1 MLELRGRRPSPAL
14 VVSIAA
20 LFIALGGSAWAAH
33 RIGSGE
39 IKAGAVTAAKI
50 KGEAVTA
57 AKLAN
62 AAVTGPKI
70 AADAV
75 GGRQVDES
83 SLATVPDAAHAATA
97 TRAESAARADRA
109 TTAATADTASSA
121 VNFRRY
127 ASSPIA
133 AAAVGQEVTIMNRGP
148 FTFFGHCANGGGGA
162 KEAFVTATTSEA
174 GATFS
179 NLEEAH
185 SQADFGPG
193 EENAVGPP
201 IASLDPATNDSGG
214 GDANRFTALSPDGR
228 IRLTGE
234 ATAAVNYLGT
244 PCAFWGWTIDG
255 G

>member
-1 MLELRGRRPSPAL
+1 MVELRGRRPSPAL
-14 VVSIAA
+14 VISITA

-33 RIGSGE
+33 RIGSRE

-62 AAVTGPKI
+62 GAVTGPKI
-70 AADAV
+70 APSSV
-75 GGRQVDES
+75 GGRQVEEA
-83 SLATVPDAAHAATA
+83 SLATVPDADHAATA

-109 TTAATADTASSA
+109 STAANADTASSA

-127 ASSPIA
+127 ASSPLTVA
-133 AAAVGQEVTIMNRGP
+133 SVGQEVTIMNRGP

-162 KEAFVTATTSEA
+162 KEAFVTATTSA
-174 GATFS
+174 TGATFS

-185 SQADFGPG
+185 FRADFDPG

-214 GDANRFTALSPDGR
+214 GDANRFTALSPDGQT
-228 IRLTGE
+228 RLTGE
-234 ATAAVNYLGT
+234 ATAAVNYLGA
-244 PCAFWGWTIDG
+244 PCAFWGWTMDG